1 MMPVESIF
9 GHQIKNSNIR
19 GTATGLK
26 TTHGDTIIAP
36 PDREHEIIIIII
48 NNNNNN
54 NNSTNLFLI
63 KNKKL

>member
-26 TTHGDTIIAP
+26 TTHGDTVIAP

-48 NNNNNN
+48 
-54 NNSTNLFLI
+54 SIIALI
-63 KNKKL
+63 YFYIIKKKNDDEK